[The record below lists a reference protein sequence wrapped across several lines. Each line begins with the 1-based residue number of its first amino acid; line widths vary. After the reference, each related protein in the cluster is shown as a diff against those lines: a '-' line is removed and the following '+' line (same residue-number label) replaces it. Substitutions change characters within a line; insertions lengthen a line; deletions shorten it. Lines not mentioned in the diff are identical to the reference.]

1 MSKTGAHAFP
11 SGGTETRN
19 IREPV
24 SIITGTTKDYFET
37 KSKDIRIT
45 NLNRVIIFHINRNSA
60 RKKLELLAEGIMGN
74 ENILMIT
81 EKKKLM
87 NLFQQAYLLHL
98 ILLNHIT
105 FTELKMEEGYLSTL
119 WKIFILNF

>member
-11 SGGTETRN
+11 SGCTQTRN
-19 IREPV
+19 MREPV

-60 RKKLELLAEGIMGN
+60 RKKLDLLAEGIMGN

-81 EKKKLM
+81 EKK
-87 NLFQQAYLLHL
+87 N
-98 ILLNHIT
+98 
-105 FTELKMEEGYLSTL
+105 
-119 WKIFILNF
+119 

>member
-11 SGGTETRN
+11 SGGTQTRN
-19 IREPV
+19 MREPV

-45 NLNRVIIFHINRNSA
+45 NLNCVIIFHINRNSA

-81 EKKKLM
+81 EKK
-87 NLFQQAYLLHL
+87 N
-98 ILLNHIT
+98 
-105 FTELKMEEGYLSTL
+105 
-119 WKIFILNF
+119 